1 MLLLTYDLYIEFE
14 FDDVAILHDI
24 SFAFGAEEA
33 GFFDGFFGAE
43 LFEVVVF
50 TDVGGDETS
59 LEVSMD
65 SAGGFGGGG
74 AFFDGP
80 GAALFL
86 AGGEEGLEAE
96 SVVGG
101 LDELF

>member
-1 MLLLTYDLYIEFE
+1 MH
-14 FDDVAILHDI
+14 DVG
-24 SFAFGAEEA
+24 FTFGAEEA

-50 TDVGGDETS
+50 TNVGGDEAP

-74 AFFDGP
+74 AFFNGP
-80 GAALFL
+80 GAAFFL
-86 AGGEEGLEAE
+86 AGGEEGLEA
-96 SVVGG
+96 
-101 LDELF
+101 